1 MRAEKRAPGHRP
13 LTAGW
18 NAFRPEDARNRR
30 SCHAMA
36 NVLQRSLNTGVA
48 PRRILRRHPNHEAP
62 NLSEHSRPPWS
73 SPNVGPLPRN
83 QVAMPSKNRVGRDE
97 RRPLSQNAAAKSLS
111 QYREPPS
118 LGIVQPQPA
127 STQLGFQRAILLAKE
142 RDHIAVLTIEP
153 SEHRR
158 KEHL

>member
-1 MRAEKRAPGHRP
+1 
-13 LTAGW
+13 
-18 NAFRPEDARNRR
+18 
-30 SCHAMA
+30 
-36 NVLQRSLNTGVA
+36 
-48 PRRILRRHPNHEAP
+48 
-62 NLSEHSRPPWS
+62 
-73 SPNVGPLPRN
+73 
-83 QVAMPSKNRVGRDE
+83 MPSKNRVRCDE
-97 RRPLSQNAAAKSLS
+97 CRHLSQNAAAKSLS

>member
-1 MRAEKRAPGHRP
+1 
-13 LTAGW
+13 
-18 NAFRPEDARNRR
+18 
-30 SCHAMA
+30 
-36 NVLQRSLNTGVA
+36 
-48 PRRILRRHPNHEAP
+48 
-62 NLSEHSRPPWS
+62 
-73 SPNVGPLPRN
+73 
-83 QVAMPSKNRVGRDE
+83 MPSKNRVRRDE
-97 RRPLSQNAAAKSLS
+97 RRHLSQNAAAKSLS